1 MHRGRR
7 TLSQSDFVH
16 NSQHMASQP
25 PHIESRLET
34 DLALGQGLACA
45 PEVLATEHAI
55 KMGEVTGVMAFPCFP
70 EDYQPGVSRHGLP
83 LLAPR
88 NADTPLDST
97 PVDWGNTPWA
107 SNEHGAWV
115 KTVRLWFP
123 FHAEEGYLKDE
134 ADRLGADIYRSSAG
148 WVERFVDALEVLT
161 YQDLGHPSWTSIE
174 TPPLHLRV
182 RIEDGRPRHAGAKL
196 ITLDVGEGQWGTPAT
211 LDTVRQAVNY
221 AERNYRPTIEHLM
234 LREAMRAVKRR
245 DQRASVIAA
254 GTAAELALTSAARRS
269 LQSVLLPAAVDVI
282 LDKSSTLGGRLRLC
296 NDLGIDLPHNQ
307 GTVQRELIHPRN
319 DAAHEG
325 LSPSHSEV
333 VRAVK
338 IASDIVLQLSS
349 ARFETGGDSS

>member
-1 MHRGRR
+1 
-7 TLSQSDFVH
+7 
-16 NSQHMASQP
+16 MASQP
-25 PHIESRLET
+25 SHIESRLET

-45 PEVLATEHAI
+45 PEVLGAEHAI
-55 KMGEVTGVMAFPCFP
+55 KMGGVPGVMAFPRFP
-70 EDYQPGVSRHGLP
+70 EDYQAGVSRHGLP
-83 LLAPR
+83 LLAPG

-107 SNEHGAWV
+107 SNKHGAWV

-161 YQDLGHPSWTSIE
+161 HQDLGHPSWTSIE
-174 TPPLHLRV
+174 TPPLDLRV

-196 ITLDVGEGQWGTPAT
+196 ITLDVREGQWGTPAT
-211 LDTVRQAVNY
+211 LDTVRQAVNH

-234 LREAMRAVKRR
+234 LREAMRAVKRH
-245 DQRASVIAA
+245 DQRRSVIAA

-269 LQSVLLPAAVDVI
+269 LEKCALPPKPVKVI
-282 LDKSSTLGGRLRLC
+282 LGKFQGLRERLRLC
-296 NDLGIDLPHNQ
+296 VALGIDLPHAEN
-307 GTVQRELIHPRN
+307 TVREELTEPRN
-319 DAAHEG
+319 DAAHKG
-325 LSPSHSEV
+325 LSPSHSEA